1 MSTPD
6 DIVAQAKVV
15 RAAIAKIVDL
25 PEDKFLRPDLGKFS
39 FHNVEHEI
47 KTLLHILRELRDSNL
62 EAVPLALLNQSQQDI
77 AALDGYLRPLT
88 TFDPLAAGQ
97 NPKEQRDAFS
107 QRIAGRVSDHVQR
120 ITALISYLGRDS
132 LLSLETGA
140 KARLETAE
148 KMANAAISRI
158 ESAKAA
164 ADKMLESLKET
175 SGKASVSRHAGVFK
189 SQAAEHLNSSIWWF
203 WGFVILTLGGLILI
217 WLFFIGPQKLVI
229 TKEMVTGE
237 VIYNITSRLLF
248 FSIISYAIY
257 WAARNY
263 LSHRHN
269 YIVNKHRQNALE
281 TFETFANAPTDSQVR
296 DAVLLQASQTIFSA
310 QSTGY
315 MENEPMPRLVNGAEI
330 IKTIIPK
337 S

>member
-1 MSTPD
+1 MSTAAD
-6 DIVAQAKVV
+6 VVSQAKVV
-15 RAAIAKIVDL
+15 RDAIAKIVDL

-39 FHNVEHEI
+39 FHNIEHEI

-62 EAVPLALLNQSQQDI
+62 EAVPMALLNQYQHDI
-77 AALDGYLRPLT
+77 STIDSYLRPLT
-88 TFDPLAAGQ
+88 TFDPLAGGA
-97 NPKEQRDAFS
+97 NPKEQRDALS
-107 QRIAGRVSDHVQR
+107 HRIAGRLSEHISR
-120 ITALISYLGRDS
+120 ITALVSYLGRGS
-132 LLSLETGA
+132 LQTLEAGT
-140 KARLETAE
+140 KERLEIAE
-148 KMANAAISRI
+148 KEANAAISRI

-164 ADKMLESLKET
+164 ADRMLESLKET
-175 SGKASVSRHAGVFK
+175 SGKASVSRHAGVFEN
-189 SQAAEHLNSSIWWF
+189 QAKEHLEASNLWF
-203 WGFVILTLGGLILI
+203 WGFTLLTLGGLTLV
-217 WLFFIGPQKLVI
+217 WLFFIGPQKLII
-229 TKEMVTGE
+229 TKEMVVGE

-281 TFETFANAPTDSQVR
+281 TFETFANAPTDIQVR
-296 DAVLLQASQTIFSA
+296 DAVLLQAAQTIFSA

-315 MENEPMPRLVNGAEI
+315 MENEPIPRLVGGAEI

-337 S
+337 D